1 MKVCADT
8 SFIMKLLVSEPGSVT
23 AAGLYRHLNRPRLPF
38 TQIHQMEVES
48 ALAQKA
54 FIARNNGAKKD
65 VVRRE
70 KAAGI
75 AKLET
80 WLQKSLLIETEIRW
94 LECFDQTLKFLPLQS
109 EKLGCRTLDLIHIS
123 IAICYQAE
131 LFVTC
136 DERQAKAAKAEGLK
150 TRLVDIS

>member
-8 SFIMKLLVSEPGSVT
+8 SFILKLLVAEPGSVS

-38 TQIHQMEVES
+38 TLIHRMEVES
-48 ALAQKA
+48 ALSQKA
-54 FIARNNGAKKD
+54 FIARQNGAKK
-65 VVRRE
+65 VMIRRE
-70 KAAGI
+70 KERAT

-80 WLQKSLLIETEIRW
+80 WLRKSLLAETEINW
-94 LECFDQTLKFLPLQS
+94 TDCFDQTLQFITSQS

-123 IAICYQAE
+123 IAICHQAE

-150 TRLVDIS
+150 TELLNVA

>member
-23 AAGLYRHLNRPRLPF
+23 AAGLYRYLNRPRLPL

-94 LECFDQTLKFLPLQS
+94 LEC
-109 EKLGCRTLDLIHIS
+109 LIKHSSSFPCKVKNSVVVPWTSYIS
-123 IAICYQAE
+123 RL
-131 LFVTC
+131 LFVI
-136 DERQAKAAKAEGLK
+136 
-150 TRLVDIS
+150 RLSFLSHAMNARRKSPRPKD